1 MASYAFDLNPVPP
14 FRLDLTVWALR
25 RRVDNV
31 VDRWDGRTY
40 RRVLIGDA
48 GEPFEVAVS
57 QDGPSDAPHLN
68 VRIQAEASGPGL
80 ESEATLALKSLLGID
95 LELDEFY
102 ALAHADGNLKPLAAQ
117 FRGFKPPRFATY
129 FEALVNGISC
139 QQLSLTVGIR
149 LLRNLTECFGVELG
163 TEEGAFHA
171 FPRPQDLVDVDIER
185 LRKMGFSYGKAGYIT
200 ELAQSITKGQL
211 ILRELEALNDREA
224 VDRLRGLKGVG
235 RWTAEYFLLRGLGRT
250 HIFPADDVGAR
261 NNLQHWL
268 GLPATVTYEQVH
280 EALQP
285 WEGFGG
291 LIYFH
296 LLLKSLNEKGAL
308 VE

>member
-1 MASYAFDLNPVPP
+1 MAPYAFDLSPVPP

-40 RRVLIGDA
+40 RRVLTVDA

-57 QDGPSDAPHLN
+57 QEGPSDAPHLN
-68 VRIQAEASGPGL
+68 VRIQAETPDQEL
-80 ESEATLALKSLLGID
+80 ESQATLALKRLLGID
-95 LELDEFY
+95 LELGEFY
-102 ALAHADGNLKPLAAQ
+102 VLAHDDGNLKPLAAQ
-117 FRGFKPPRFATY
+117 FRGFKPPRFATF
-129 FEALVNGISC
+129 FEALVNAISC

-149 LLRNLTECFGVELG
+149 LLRNLTECFGPELR
-163 TEEGAFHA
+163 TEEGTFHA
-171 FPRPQDLVDVDIER
+171 FPRPQDLAGVDIEQ
-185 LRKMGFSYGKAGYIT
+185 LRKMGFSYGKARYIAA
-200 ELAQSITKGQL
+200 LAQSITKGQL
-211 ILRELEALNDREA
+211 SLEELEGLDDQEA
-224 VDRLRGLKGVG
+224 ADRLRALKGVG

-250 HIFPADDVGAR
+250 CIFPADDVGAR

-268 GLPATVTYEQVH
+268 GLPGTVTYEQVH
-280 EALQP
+280 RALQP

-296 LLLKSLNEKGAL
+296 LLLKSLNEKGVL